1 MNCIADHPRIR
12 GEHTF
17 FALPPE
23 RPRGSSPHTRGAQD
37 GSPASEIRQRII
49 PAYAGSTN
57 RCRRGSPGT
66 WDHPRIRGEHRR
78 KFSSPHPSSRIIPA
92 YAGSTRRSSF
102 PYPFG
107 GDHPRIRGEHNLA
120 KRTGLPASGSS
131 PHTRGARRADACR
144 PPCGR
149 IIPAYAGST
158 PGPRRGRGWLMDHPR
173 IRGEH
178 HVFWLCRNSNVG
190 SSPHTRGAPY
200 RGPHESIWHGIIPA
214 YAGSTMR
221 NV

>member
-1 MNCIADHPRIR
+1 MARQR
-12 GEHTF
+12 QK
-17 FALPPE
+17 FAK
-23 RPRGSSPHTRGAQD
+23 GSSPHTRGAQIAVD
-37 GSPASEIRQRII
+37 EDRLAPGII
-49 PAYAGSTN
+49 PAYAGSTAESF
-57 RCRRGSPGT
+57 R
-66 WDHPRIRGEHRR
+66 PRILRLG
-78 KFSSPHPSSRIIPA
+78 SSPH
-92 YAGSTRRSSF
+92 TRRSSF